1 MKKPT
6 TLMKKPTNLQEAEEI
21 IAELRR
27 AVADAILTP
36 MGMVPD
42 SCDWITNQEL
52 QEAEKRRING
62 R

>member
-1 MKKPT
+1 
-6 TLMKKPTNLQEAEEI
+6 MKKPTNLQEAEQI
-21 IAELRR
+21 ISELRR

-36 MGMVPD
+36 MGIVPN

-52 QEAEKRRING
+52 KEAEQRRING